1 MTLIEILTSPIA
13 LTLYISFAIALL
25 LGVLLGVF
33 QKIFF
38 VPVDEK
44 VSKIRAC
51 LSGGN
56 CGGCGFAGCDDF
68 AKAVAE
74 GRAAADGCTAGGP
87 SCAKAIGEVLGI
99 QVDAQAKVS
108 VLACRGTKDCAK
120 DRGNYTGLK
129 TCAAAKI
136 SINGTKMCSFG
147 CIGYGDCV
155 ESCSFDAIH
164 IGEDG
169 LPVIDRSK
177 CTGCSKCV
185 KACPNRLLSLV
196 PVETKGAFTLCSNRS
211 TDKPSIMKKCKSGCI
226 KCGKC
231 ERSCQA
237 EALKLVN
244 GLPVIDYTKC
254 TSCGE
259 CVNGCPTHV
268 LVLLENIK

>member
-13 LTLYISFAIALL
+13 LTPYISFAIALL

-74 GRAAADGCTAGGP
+74 GRTAADGCTAGGP
-87 SCAKAIGEVLGI
+87 SCAKAIGEILGVS
-99 QVDAQAKVS
+99 VDAVKKVTI
-108 VLACRGTKDCAK
+108 LACRGTKDCAK
-120 DRGNYTGLK
+120 DKGNYTGIK
-129 TCAAAKI
+129 TCAAAKL
-136 SINGTKMCSFG
+136 SINGTKLCTFG
-147 CIGYGDCV
+147 CIGFGDCAA
-155 ESCSFDAIH
+155 SCKFDALT
-164 IGEDG
+164 IGENG
-169 LPVIDRSK
+169 LPVIDYNK

-185 KACPNRLLSLV
+185 TACPNRLLALV
-196 PVETKGAFTLCSNRS
+196 PAERKGAVALCSNRS
-211 TDKPSIMKKCKSGCI
+211 TDKPSLMKKCKGACI

-231 ERSCQA
+231 EKTCTQGA
-237 EALKLVN
+237 IHLEN
-244 GLPVIDYTKC
+244 GIPAVDYTKC

-259 CVNGCPTHV
+259 CVSACPTHV
-268 LVLLENIK
+268 LALQENIL